1 MNILITGASGFIGD
15 SILTALVKNNHNI
28 SACIHKSNLPH
39 NVKTIKLDFTNM
51 QNPQSWLPFLDNIDV
66 VINCVGIIAET
77 KNQCFKVMHHLTPVA
92 MFKACEQTGVKRVIQ
107 ISALGAD
114 NKSLVAFHISKKKA
128 DDYLRDS
135 QLDWFVLR
143 PSLVY
148 GNNGK
153 SYKFF
158 QWLSNLIIIP
168 LIGSGKQL
176 IQPVPIDTLVTVVKK
191 CIQTS
196 ATKQT
201 LDVVGEKAI
210 SYKDWMVIIRL
221 RKSKARFIQIP
232 MALIKIIAYLSKPF
246 KLQLLSKDNITM
258 LEQNNIGDYP
268 TLKNFM
274 ENTI

>member
-1 MNILITGASGFIGD
+1 M
-15 SILTALVKNNHNI
+15 
-28 SACIHKSNLPH
+28 
-39 NVKTIKLDFTNM
+39 
-51 QNPQSWLPFLDNIDV
+51 
-66 VINCVGIIAET
+66 
-77 KNQCFKVMHHLTPVA
+77 
-92 MFKACEQTGVKRVIQ
+92 
-107 ISALGAD
+107 
-114 NKSLVAFHISKKKA
+114 
-128 DDYLRDS
+128 
-135 QLDWFVLR
+135 
-143 PSLVY
+143 
-148 GNNGK
+148 
-153 SYKFF
+153 
-158 QWLSNLIIIP
+158 
-168 LIGSGKQL
+168 
-176 IQPVPIDTLVTVVKK
+176 PIDTLVTVVKK